1 MTAIGQEVAKLL
13 WQAGAV
19 RVSRQQPFIL
29 AAGWASPVYIDCRL
43 LIGEP
48 KWRRTVTAL
57 AVDYLEGTFA
67 PKSFDAIAGAETA
80 GIVFAAWLADNID
93 VKLRYVRKRSL
104 GVGHNA
110 QVEGGP
116 VEGLRVLLMDD
127 LTTDGSSK
135 LGFTRG
141 LKAAGADVQHVLTI
155 FYHDA
160 FPGARERLS
169 AAGLTLKADHGGRL
183 SAEDSAEVERF
194 LADPIAWSTR
204 QGGRSAVSRRAD
216 TAAGLEVVA
225 PQDAERRMAIAKAQ
239 DQAQTFEEYEAAA
252 GSEDD
257 DDDDVDISD
266 LDDEQ

>member
-1 MTAIGQEVAKLL
+1 MTEIGKEVAKLL

-48 KWRRTVTAL
+48 AWRRTITAL
-57 AVDYLEGTFA
+57 AVDYLKAASA
-67 PKSFDAIAGAETA
+67 PNAFDAIAGAETA
-80 GIVFAAWLADNID
+80 GIAFAAWLADSLD

-116 VEGLRVLLMDD
+116 VDGLRVLLTDD
-127 LTTDGSSK
+127 LTTDGNSK
-135 LGFTRG
+135 LGFARG
-141 LKAAGADVQHVLTI
+141 LRAAGADVQHVLTI

-169 AAGLTLKADHGGRL
+169 AAGLTLHALATWGDVLKADHGGRL
-183 SAEDSAEVERF
+183 SSEDSAEIEKF
-194 LADPIAWSTR
+194 LADPVAWSTR
-204 QGGRSAVSRRAD
+204 QGGRSGAVRRP
-216 TAAGLEVVA
+216 AA
-225 PQDAERRMAIAKAQ
+225 P
-239 DQAQTFEEYEAAA
+239 
-252 GSEDD
+252 
-257 DDDDVDISD
+257 
-266 LDDEQ
+266 